1 MNPVVIDASAGA
13 ELATDTLRGRALR
26 ALLPADAV
34 PWVPELFFVEC
45 GAVLRRWELNRILT
59 HAQIDQAIDALM
71 GWPLRITQVRGLSAD
86 AWRLRANVTFADAV
100 YVAIA
105 EHLGADLL
113 SDDRRL
119 ANTPGLPVRVVHL
132 PHRQLTRPGQARPQ
146 PVFSCF
152 AVKFP

>member
-1 MNPVVIDASAGA
+1 MNIWTPYASAGA
-13 ELATDTLRGRALR
+13 ELAADTLRGRALR

-34 PWVPELFFVEC
+34 PWVPELFFAEC
-45 GAVLRRWELNRILT
+45 GSVLRRWDLNRILT
-59 HAQIDQAIDALM
+59 HAQIDQVIDALM
-71 GWPLRITQVRGLSAD
+71 GWPPRITQVRGLSAD

-119 ANTPGLPVRVVHL
+119 ANTPGLRVRVLHL
-132 PHRQLTRPGQARPQ
+132 PH
-146 PVFSCF
+146 
-152 AVKFP
+152 